1 VPAGLKLAEEYG
13 DAVNVLFVEV
23 QGADAAKVERFAL
36 EKKWLGTGAM
46 WTTER
51 PLNVGLRGIPN
62 FALLD
67 SSGAVIL
74 KGYSSKLHS
83 QIEDLIA
90 AEVKAASKGPADL
103 PRSLR
108 KAHKSF
114 HKGDLAKGIAEA
126 EKVAAKG
133 GDDAAAAT
141 AYAEELRERAG
152 GKIDRARWM
161 VDHGFVLEAD
171 ELVDDLAKGLSGE
184 DALEARVAE
193 LRATLDSEE
202 MEPELEAAKQFA
214 RAEATLF
221 DKGLKAK
228 GVDRK
233 LAKLVEKYPGTRSAA
248 RAQHLLDLMQG

>member
-1 VPAGLKLAEEYG
+1 MSEEYG

-36 EKKWLGTGAM
+36 EKKWLGTHAM

-67 SSGAVIL
+67 SSGEVIL
-74 KGYSSKLHS
+74 KGYSTKLHS
-83 QIEDLIA
+83 QIEELVA
-90 AEVKAASKGPADL
+90 AEVKAASKGPKDL
-103 PRSLR
+103 PKSLK
-108 KAHKSF
+108 KAYKAF

-133 GDDAAAAT
+133 GDDADAAT
-141 AYAEELRERAG
+141 ALAADLRERAS
-152 GKIDRARWM
+152 GKVDRVQWM
-161 VDHGFVLEAD
+161 VDHGFVIEAD
-171 ELVDDLAKGLSGE
+171 DLLGDLKKGLSGDE
-184 DALEARVAE
+184 DLEARVEA
-193 LRATLDSEE
+193 LRATLDSKE
-202 MEPELEAAKQFA
+202 MKPEMEAAKLFA

-228 GVDRK
+228 GIDRK
-233 LAKLVEKYPGTRSAA
+233 LAKIAEKYQGTQSAK